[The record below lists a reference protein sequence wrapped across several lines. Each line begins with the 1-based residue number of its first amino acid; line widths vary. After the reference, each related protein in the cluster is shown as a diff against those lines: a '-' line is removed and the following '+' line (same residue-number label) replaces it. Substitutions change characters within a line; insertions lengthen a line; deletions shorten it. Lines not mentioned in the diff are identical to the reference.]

1 MSHED
6 ETVSFE
12 LSNTTVAVGQTA
24 AVLGDATEARLRN
37 EWAPTHC
44 ERFQLEHDGAD
55 LLLTCVKKDGP
66 KSAKSHKISLHN
78 QARLWNVSFSL
89 KQFGLLREP
98 VVDTARGS
106 DSAEGRTEAIRQP
119 VDFNSA
125 EIVAA
130 LPPDF
135 DSLAGAKYDQIRHM
149 LAERSIT
156 VP

>member
-1 MSHED
+1 MTP
-6 ETVSFE
+6 ETSRSFFC
-12 LSNTTVAVGQTA
+12 N
-24 AVLGDATEARLRN
+24 LGGVNEATEARLRN

-119 VDFNSA
+119 VDLNSA

-135 DSLAGAKYDQIRHM
+135 DSLAEAKYDQIRHM
-149 LAERSIT
+149 LAERAIT